1 MSSAEIA
8 IERNESMDMQQI
20 LYLVTFF
27 LLYSIFGWILESI
40 TKTVAQKK
48 FVNSGFLFGPFCPIY
63 GVGAII
69 MILLLDSYQGNYITT
84 FLICF
89 FLFSVWEYF
98 VGWLLE
104 KLFHTKYWDYSYYR
118 FHIQG
123 RVCLVNSLTWGF
135 LGVAFIELIHPIV
148 MYGVSQVPV
157 SIINWCTILVS
168 IYMIV
173 DLCITTIKMKNIN
186 LKLTKLSE
194 ISNTIK
200 EKLEELKT
208 IPERAGKKAKSSET
222 LQTVIEELKQ
232 TQTELKEMLEKQ
244 TQRLRMAFPSMRS
257 EKINEFLRKKV
268 ELKKPQEND
277 KENH

>member
-1 MSSAEIA
+1 
-8 IERNESMDMQQI
+8 MDIQKVI
-20 LYLVTFF
+20 YLVAFF
-27 LLYSIFGWILESI
+27 LLYSFLGWVLESI
-40 TKTVAQKK
+40 TKTIAQKK

-63 GVGAII
+63 GIGAVA
-69 MILLLDSYQGNYITT
+69 MILLLNSYQGKYITT
-84 FLICF
+84 FFICF
-89 FLFSVWEYF
+89 FLFSLWEYF

-104 KLFHTKYWDYSYYR
+104 KLFSTKYWDYSYYR
-118 FHIQG
+118 FQIKG

-135 LGVAFIELIHPIV
+135 LGVAFIELIHPI
-148 MYGVSQVPV
+148 MMFAISKVPV
-157 SIINWCTILVS
+157 MVVYWATIGIT

-173 DLCITTIKMKNIN
+173 DLCATAIKMKNIN

-208 IPERAGKKAKSSET
+208 LPERAGKKAKNSEG

-232 TQTELKEMLEKQ
+232 TQNELKEMLEKQ
-244 TQRLRMAFPSMRS
+244 TQRLRMAFPSMTS

-268 ELKKPQEND
+268 EFKKPEKKD
-277 KENH
+277 KEND